1 MRSKTATIAIGAGAA
16 MLLGGCTPIDT
27 GLGAT
32 VKHNMAQHI
41 INPDPEYA
49 GTPVEGSSGDR
60 AASALERYRKGTVKE
75 PQTIRTTSGTGGS
88 GGGASICSGGRS
100 EEHTSELQYL
110 LRTSYAVF
118 CLKKKT
124 EPS

>member
-60 AASALERYRKGTVKE
+60 AASALERYRTGTVKE
-75 PQTIRTTSGTGGS
+75 PQTIRTTSRH
-88 GGGASICSGGRS
+88 GRS
-100 EEHTSELQYL
+100 GCGLGLGSKPEVDRVGKQWVQS
-110 LRTSYAVF
+110 S
-118 CLKKKT
+118 
-124 EPS
+124 

>member
-1 MRSKTATIAIGAGAA
+1 MRSTTATIAIGASAA

-88 GGGASICSGGRS
+88 GGGSSAGSGGSR
-100 EEHTSELQYL
+100 
-110 LRTSYAVF
+110 
-118 CLKKKT
+118 
-124 EPS
+124 